1 MTAAQPLA
9 IVGGRVI
16 CPASGH
22 NAIATVYVEGRSV
35 SGIGQAEPPSHAQV
49 IDASGLIV
57 APGIID
63 SCVFRAHPA
72 AAQAGGI
79 TRVLLM
85 PDQSPP
91 LDEPALVAYADRL
104 GKPDL
109 WVHPLAAATR
119 GLAGTELAEIGLMRE
134 AGAVGV
140 ATGRAAI
147 ADARVMQRLL
157 AYARA
162 FGMVVVSHAEDAALT
177 QGAVAT
183 EGETATRLGLAAA
196 PAFAEALAITRD
208 CRLAEATGAAL
219 HIRQVT
225 TAEGLAALRAA
236 QARGVNVTAGV
247 TPAHL
252 LLNDLSVSGFRSFAR
267 LSPPLRDERDRLAT
281 IEGVGDGSISIL
293 SSGHDPQSQDDKRQP
308 FAEARAGMA
317 GAETLLALGL
327 GLVRDEVIDMSRLI
341 AMLTCNPARR
351 FGLVAGT
358 LQLGAPA
365 DIMVFDDAAPWRIEG
380 RLFQGAGNTPFDG
393 LPTAGRVRMT
403 IKGGDVVWRV

>member
-1 MTAAQPLA
+1 MTGAAPRPIA
-9 IVGGRVI
+9 ITGGRVI
-16 CPASGH
+16 TLYLEDRKVA
-22 NAIATVYVEGRSV
+22 
-35 SGIGQAEPPSHAQV
+35 GIGQAEPPAHAEV
-49 IDASGLIV
+49 IDVSGLVV
-57 APGIID
+57 APGIVD
-63 SCVFRAHPA
+63 AGVFRAHPPA
-72 AAQAGGI
+72 AAAGGI
-79 TRVLLM
+79 TRVVLL

-91 LDEPALVAYADRL
+91 LDEPALVAYAERL
-104 GKPDL
+104 GKPNL

-119 GLAGTELAEIGLMRE
+119 GLAGAELAEIGLARE

-140 ATGRAAI
+140 ATGRGAI

-162 FGMVVVSHAEDAALT
+162 FDLVVVTHAEEAALT
-177 QGAVAT
+177 ADAVAT

-196 PAFAEALAITRD
+196 PAYAEALAIARD
-208 CRLAEATGAAL
+208 CRLAEATGAKL

-225 TAEGLAALRAA
+225 TAEGLAALRVA
-236 QARGVNVTAGV
+236 QARGVDVTAGV

-252 LLNDLSVSGFRSFAR
+252 FLNDLAVSGFRSFAR
-267 LSPPLRDERDRLAT
+267 LSPPLRSEADRQATLA
-281 IEGVGDGSISIL
+281 GMADGSIAIL

-327 GLVRDEVIDMSRLI
+327 GLVRDGLLSLPQLLSL
-341 AMLTCNPARR
+341 LTVNPARR

-358 LQLGAPA
+358 LQLAAPA
-365 DIMVFDDAAPWRIEG
+365 DIVVFDEAAPWRIDG
-380 RLFQGAGNTPFDG
+380 RQFHGAGNTPFDG

-403 IKGGDVVWRV
+403 IKGGEVIWRV